1 MCGPFS
7 APGKGLKVATM
18 MFWLLLVASGFV
30 IGALIGVTGVGA
42 GSLTT
47 PLLITGFG
55 VHPAIAVGTD
65 LFFACVTKLAAG
77 WRHEKLGHVD
87 WAILRPMIIGSST
100 GAIVT
105 LGVIWWL
112 NIEPNHMAALLRR
125 ILAVTLIISA
135 SAMILRM
142 ILDASRS
149 ADERRDVISSTP
161 PRPFSYPLILGV
173 ILGVAVTL
181 TSIGAGA
188 IGVVALTALY
198 PAMAAKRIVGT
209 DIVHAIPLTFLA
221 GLGHLTLGHVDTSLL
236 LALLAGSIPG
246 ILIGS
251 RMTLRLPDWAL
262 RGALVIALLVAA
274 RLLWNKF

>member
-1 MCGPFS
+1 
-7 APGKGLKVATM
+7 M
-18 MFWLLLVASGFV
+18 MFWLQLMASGFV
-30 IGALIGVTGVGA
+30 IGALIGLTGVGA

-47 PLLITGFG
+47 PLLITVFG
-55 VHPAIAVGTD
+55 VHPAVAVGTD

-87 WAILRPMIIGSST
+87 WDVLRPMIIGSSS
-100 GAIVT
+100 GALLT
-105 LGVIWWL
+105 LGVIWGL
-112 NIEPNHMAALLRR
+112 DIAPQQMASLLRR
-125 ILAVTLIISA
+125 MLAVTLIVSA
-135 SAMILRM
+135 SAMILR
-142 ILDASRS
+142 IVLDASRTE
-149 ADERRDVISSTP
+149 DERQDKITSAP
-161 PRPFSYPLILGV
+161 PRPFSYPLTLGV
-173 ILGVAVTL
+173 ILGITVTL

-221 GLGHLTLGHVDTSLL
+221 GLGHLTLGNVDTTLL

-251 RMTLRLPDWAL
+251 RLTLRLPDWVL
-262 RGALVIALLVAA
+262 RGTLVIALLVAA
-274 RLLWNKF
+274 RLLWIKY